1 MVGAQI
7 TSGTPIDVLY
17 QRQLEP
23 PSRELPARLGAS
35 QKLGYLVALMR
46 SRGDLARLGRQLGGM
61 SLRAARAGRLPSV
74 EQRLEVIRSR
84 LPSTQWPARDLRV
97 TVVDA
102 RSGEFRVI
110 TKLDGVP
117 LVDAVAASCAVAG
130 VYPPIPIGGRF
141 YIDGGLRSSANVDV
155 ADGCAKVVV
164 LAPLPRAV
172 GAIKSPREQLAQL
185 GASSILIAPD
195 RASLAAIGR
204 NVLDPAARRGA
215 AQAGCA
221 QAARALEQVGAVWS

>member
-1 MVGAQI
+1 
-7 TSGTPIDVLY
+7 
-17 QRQLEP
+17 
-23 PSRELPARLGAS
+23 
-35 QKLGYLVALMR
+35 
-46 SRGDLARLGRQLGGM
+46 
-61 SLRAARAGRLPSV
+61 
-74 EQRLEVIRSR
+74 
-84 LPSTQWPARDLRV
+84 
-97 TVVDA
+97 
-102 RSGEFRVI
+102 
-110 TKLDGVP
+110 
-117 LVDAVAASCAVAG
+117 
-130 VYPPIPIGGRF
+130 VYPPIPIGDRF

-164 LAPLPRAV
+164 LAPITRAV

-215 AQAGCA
+215 AQAGRA